1 MTTTT
6 TIKEQIHIAESRL
19 TLYYKA
25 EKAILSGQSY
35 EIEGLKLT
43 RANLKDVQS
52 MINTLESKI
61 SALNAKLR
69 GRAKFRIVRPGW

>member
-1 MTTTT
+1 MTTATN
-6 TIKEQIHIAESRL
+6 IKEQIHIAESRL